1 MKGITLVLEDSGKF
15 LRLNIDTQEVEGNP
29 DAKQLIS
36 LIKESEHG
44 RLFVLE
50 ESLVKLANDVHKAK
64 ENNSHKQLDERVAER
79 RDAEVKFKLTDSD
92 MLAELSLLTAC
103 GGANPNYPQ
112 LLKMARAA
120 DIKRGLSRKRLK
132 AALQQ
137 ANSEP
142 PGTHIKMIVA
152 KGLPMRAGHSSKML
166 PLVPNALERI
176 LRPQEISVSRVDMR
190 DLGDVICVKAGTPLL
205 RRTPPSQGRTGFT
218 VRGES
223 LQPTPGEWLTLKP
236 GSGTL
241 ISPDD
246 ENLLLAEIAGMPKFN
261 NGDMWVDETFV
272 CKGVNVGTGNI
283 NYDGAVIVNGDVTE
297 KMIITASGDVTIN
310 GFVESAI
317 IQAGGDIIITQG
329 AMGKQAEVGKTEY
342 STKLSAQGSIHVQ
355 HGQGLEIICNGNVT
369 VGKQLAHSSII
380 CRGAVIVGPV
390 DNPNG
395 NLFGCEIQCQQA
407 VQAGT
412 IGAVSG
418 SNLFVDFSEGY
429 NFLLE
434 RIDAMEELLKHI
446 QDNYIR
452 HKTRI
457 DVIKKKQ
464 LPNDLAKKVNMAVKL
479 YKSEEELLGW
489 VIKKV
494 ETLRKSKDE
503 YLDTIG
509 LLSSK
514 KVHSGV
520 VVKLNNRTWKA
531 DRDYSR
537 GRVHYF
543 EHQWHF
549 QPT

>member
-15 LRLNIDTQEVEGNP
+15 LRLNVHTEQVDSSP
-29 DAKQLIS
+29 DAKQLIQ
-36 LIKESEHG
+36 LIKDSEHG
-44 RLFVLE
+44 KLFVLE
-50 ESLVKLANDVHKAK
+50 DTLVKIQQDIHKAK
-64 ENNSHKQLDERVAER
+64 ENNSHREINERVAER
-79 RDAEVKFKLTDSD
+79 RDAEVKFKLLDSD
-92 MLAELSLLTAC
+92 MLAELSLTSAC

-112 LLKMARAA
+112 LLKMARNA

-132 AALQQ
+132 IALQL
-137 ANSEP
+137 AATEP
-142 PGTHIKMIVA
+142 PGTQIKEVVA
-152 KGLPMRAGHSSKML
+152 KGLPMRPGRNSRML

-223 LQPTPGEWLTLKP
+223 LQPTPGEWQPLKP
-236 GSGTL
+236 GSGTMV
-241 ISPDD
+241 SPDD

-261 NGDMWVDETFV
+261 QGDMWVDETFV
-272 CKGVNVGTGNI
+272 CKGVNVGTGNV

-297 KMIITASGDVTIN
+297 KMIITAAGDVTIN

-329 AMGKQAEVGKTEY
+329 AMGKQSENGRNEY

-355 HGQGLEIICNGNVT
+355 HGQGLDITCNGNVT
-369 VGKQLAHSSII
+369 VGKQLAHSLIV
-380 CRGAVIVGPV
+380 CRGSVTVGPI

-395 NLFGCEIQCQQA
+395 NLFGCEIQCQGPI
-407 VQAGT
+407 QAGT

-418 SNLFVDFSEGY
+418 SNLFVDYSEGF
-429 NFLLE
+429 NFLVE
-434 RIDAMEELLKHI
+434 RIDVMDEMLKQI
-446 QDNYIR
+446 QDNYYR
-452 HKTRI
+452 HKGRMEI
-457 DVIKKKQ
+457 IKKKR
-464 LPNDLAKKVNMAVKL
+464 LPSDLARKVNMAVKL
-479 YKSEEELLGW
+479 YKSEEQLLAW
-489 VIKKV
+489 VTKKV
-494 ETLRKSKDE
+494 EELRKAKE
-503 YLDTIG
+503 QYQNIIG
-509 LLSSK
+509 MSASK
-514 KVHSGV
+514 KLHAGV
-520 VVKLNNRTWKA
+520 IVKLNNRTWKA

-549 QPT
+549 EPK